1 MKSSRIVL
9 ILALLAVPA
18 FADGNDPSTSPL
30 ATPVVVMS
38 QQAATVC
45 VESTVAAGSATSTT
59 VPAVAGTYFYITNIS
74 SMINAIAAPVATL
87 YPTTS
92 SNVPGSYSVRQAA
105 QATVFNN
112 VYTETFSTPL
122 KTSVAGTATVFTGTV
137 LANVSASFR
146 VCGFYAK

>member
-1 MKSSRIVL
+1 V
-9 ILALLAVPA
+9 
-18 FADGNDPSTSPL
+18 
-30 ATPVVVMS
+30 
-38 QQAATVC
+38 
-45 VESTVAAGSATSTT
+45 
-59 VPAVAGTYFYITNIS
+59 S

-105 QATVFNN
+105 QATVFSN
-112 VYTETFSTPL
+112 VYTETFATPL
-122 KTSVAGTATVFTGTV
+122 KTSVVGTATVFTGTA